1 MATWTLKSD
10 AGWFDRLF
18 HRHGPAPART
28 AAGALTPPTSRQ
40 VGERRA
46 QAMRGF
52 FPKLS
57 AWLAHHS
64 YLAEMREVDRYL
76 SQAND
81 IFDLERRIRRLEGQV
96 GTFRLE

>member
-1 MATWTLKSD
+1 MATWTLKLGNS
-10 AGWFDRLF
+10 GFFDLLHWR
-18 HRHGPAPART
+18 RPAAKAPAV
-28 AAGALTPPTSRQ
+28 SRQ

-76 SQAND
+76 SQANNM
-81 IFDLERRIRRLEGQV
+81 FDLERRIRRIEHQAGL
-96 GTFRLE
+96 FRFD